1 MSSWE
6 RMKFKCVGKSTV
18 HERENRVCGESE
30 VCVCDI
36 RLASDVYRKSEFV
49 REIHVHERE
58 SRMCGEGKV
67 CVCDNGFESGV

>member
-1 MSSWE
+1 VLVMVDSRVMCTGRMSSWE

-49 REIHVHERE
+49 RE
-58 SRMCGEGKV
+58 
-67 CVCDNGFESGV
+67 